1 VSASPRID
9 VRQNEAQHRFEI
21 DLGGGE
27 LAIAEYR
34 LVNDRIVFTH
44 TLVPPA
50 HEGRGYG
57 TALIEAGLAYA
68 REQGLKVVPRCRF
81 FAAYIAG
88 HPEQQ
93 DLLHADS
100 LTAD

>member
-1 VSASPRID
+1 MSAAARID
-9 VRQNEAQHRFEI
+9 VANNEAQHRFEI
-21 DLGGGE
+21 DLGGDT
-27 LAIAEYR
+27 AFAEYR

-44 TLVPPA
+44 TLVPSS

-93 DLLHADS
+93 DLLHEGNLAD
-100 LTAD
+100 

>member
-1 VSASPRID
+1 VSAPQRID
-9 VRQNEAQHRFEI
+9 VRNNDAQHRFEI
-21 DLGGGE
+21 DLGGGQS
-27 LAIAEYR
+27 AVAEYR

-44 TLVPPA
+44 TLVPEA

-57 TALIEAGLAYA
+57 TAMIEAGLAYA

-93 DLLHADS
+93 DLLYADS
-100 LTAD
+100 LAD

>member
-1 VSASPRID
+1 MTTSARIH
-9 VRQNEAQHRFEI
+9 VRNNEAQHRFEN
-21 DLGGGE
+21 DLPGGE
-27 LAIAEYR
+27 LAFAEYR

-44 TLVPPA
+44 TLVPSS

-93 DLLHADS
+93 DLLHEGNLAD
-100 LTAD
+100 